1 MSWGQF
7 CSSATN
13 DIPKAFDSLE
23 DLKLSMH
30 ADDSN
35 LKFSASSQ
43 EELELEA
50 YKKWTKIKQ
59 FLDKNNLFLKVGRL
73 NL

>member
-1 MSWGQF
+1 
-7 CSSATN
+7 
-13 DIPKAFDSLE
+13 
-23 DLKLSMH
+23 MH

-59 FLDKNNLFLKVGRL
+59 FLDKNILFLKVGRL
-73 NL
+73 NFQIKLGSLNFLNL